1 MSKNIESSRYANRV
15 AWFHGDESGGDYYD
29 QTTGTYL
36 GSWSRTAGQ
45 FSNPDKSVANLF
57 VIDDWK
63 NRGLVQKFLQSARL
77 APVVEQIK
85 QLAAPAPDPLRL
97 PGQYIAFI
105 GDSFCAHISREDHE
119 RFQLAGHD
127 MAYRRTS
134 DEMAYTSMVA
144 QELKL
149 NIAPYGYAGRSWWW
163 SWQKF
168 WQDWYQDL
176 RRLDVIVFLHSGYD
190 RINNG
195 IDPELPH
202 IFNMPASFSQSHAAD
217 KVQAMESYFLHV
229 HDPDFQRWAQQQ
241 FFRYIRDILPPM
253 KILHFF
259 CMAGP
264 TPATCDLLTGM
275 VFRTPLLLLSA
286 AEIKGE
292 HPRFMPIPDLRANHF
307 NEHNNRT
314 MASLICQHLTDYRA
328 GHYDIPWQTFHQ
340 RRPKKFA
347 DMLANWPKWT

>member
-63 NRGLVQKFLQSARL
+63 NRGLVQKFFQDPRL
-77 APVVEQIK
+77 APVVERIK
-85 QLAAPAPDPLRL
+85 QLASPAPDPLRL
-97 PGQYIAFI
+97 PGRYIAFI

-127 MAYRRTS
+127 MTYRCTN

-163 SWQKF
+163 SWQRF
-168 WQDWYQDL
+168 LQDWQQDFH
-176 RRLDVIVFLHSGYD
+176 RIEAIVFTHTSPV
-190 RINNG
+190 RINNA
-195 IDPELPH
+195 IDPLLPH
-202 IFNMPASFSQSHAAD
+202 LIMHKGEHPAHMKSDVSD
-217 KVQAMESYFLHV
+217 MYFRHV
-229 HDPDFQRWAQQQ
+229 YDPDFQIWAQKQ
-241 FFRYIRDILPPM
+241 FFKYLRDMLPPV

-259 CMAGP
+259 V
-264 TPATCDLLTGM
+264 TQHVSDDTCETLPGRI
-275 VFRTPLLLLSA
+275 FRAPLLLLSA

-314 MASLICQHLTDYRA
+314 MASLISQHLTDYRA
-328 GHYDIPWQTFHQ
+328 GHCDIPWQTFYQ
-340 RRPKKFA
+340 CRPKKFA
-347 DMLANWPKWT
+347 NMLANWPNWT